1 MDILK
6 ETLWDRF
13 FNRLPETA
21 ANEAI
26 RTLKR
31 GGSFKDVDFLTL
43 KEAEAQ
49 VARYRDQARAAIG
62 AYRRW
67 KTGNAVKLMFGVF
80 HSREGAHLR
89 AHARGLTSLFLDARR
104 DHADLTNLLMQ
115 SVSNDASGSAPLK
128 QGGDHDQ

>member
-49 VARYRDQARAAIG
+49 VAHYRAQARAAIG
-62 AYRRW
+62 AYRSW

-104 DHADLTNLLMQ
+104 DHVDLTALLMR
-115 SVSNDASGSAPLK
+115 SVANDDSCAPPTRR
-128 QGGDHDQ
+128 GGGNE